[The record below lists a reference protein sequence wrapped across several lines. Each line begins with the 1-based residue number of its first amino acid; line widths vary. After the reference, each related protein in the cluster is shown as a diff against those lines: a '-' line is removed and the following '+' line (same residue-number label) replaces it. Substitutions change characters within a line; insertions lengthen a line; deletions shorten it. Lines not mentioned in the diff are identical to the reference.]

1 MLGNLSGGELVLL
14 AVVAL
19 LAFGAHRLPEAGRSL
34 GRGLRELERAVETAR
49 DALRDEVPGRAA
61 ARPRPP
67 RPPRLPR
74 LSD

>member
-14 AVVAL
+14 AVIAL
-19 LAFGAHRLPEAGRSL
+19 LAFGAQRLPEAGRAL
-34 GRGLRELERAVETAR
+34 GNGLRELERAVGAAR
-49 DALRDEVPGRAA
+49 DALRDDAPTPAA

-67 RPPRLPR
+67 R